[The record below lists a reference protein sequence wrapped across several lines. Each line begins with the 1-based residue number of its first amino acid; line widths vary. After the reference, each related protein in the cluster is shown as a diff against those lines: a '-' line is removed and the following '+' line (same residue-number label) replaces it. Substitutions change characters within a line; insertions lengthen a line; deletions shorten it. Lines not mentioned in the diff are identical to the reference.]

1 MANIRFQIFEQV
13 YNLCKALMVPLASD
27 RISPKT
33 VPELSEMDREVLPDE
48 ERLIRYI
55 RAGNEDITNLKQRGA
70 LPALMIS
77 QGSGEFTLQRPNLS
91 GDLVA
96 RSDRPTTVIGSEPER
111 LLLTLRLALTELP
124 RTELFSADG
133 TELNLSKSR
142 AARSFI
148 IQNQLD
154 YVLDPNNFLA
164 LSQTRPGY
172 ATRSE
177 VLRAKITNSQNIE
190 ADEEDTLIDY
200 HFQVIFKRQTIRS

>member
-1 MANIRFQIFEQV
+1 MANIRYQIFEQV
-13 YNLCKALMVPLASD
+13 YNLCKPLMVPLASD
-27 RISPKT
+27 RISPKL

-55 RAGNEDITNLKQRGA
+55 RAGNETITNLKQRGA

-91 GDLVA
+91 GDLVG
-96 RSDRPTTVIGSEPER
+96 RSERPTTVLGSEPER